1 MVIMWKQI
9 YYIRQYISLKLNGIH
24 IFIIHIFIIHIFIIH
39 ILKNLNILLK
49 YNFINDIDSIN

>member
-9 YYIRQYISLKLNGIH
+9 YYTRQYISLKLNG
-24 IFIIHIFIIHIFIIH
+24 IHIFIIH